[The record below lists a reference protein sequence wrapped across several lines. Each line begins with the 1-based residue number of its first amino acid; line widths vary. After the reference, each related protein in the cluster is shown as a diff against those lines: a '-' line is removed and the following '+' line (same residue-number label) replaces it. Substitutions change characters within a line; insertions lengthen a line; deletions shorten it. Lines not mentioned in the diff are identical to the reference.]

1 MMKTTTLTRLARNA
15 MLLAALAGSVTA
27 CGFHLRGS
35 GGNYTL
41 PFRTMYVGLPES
53 SPLAID
59 LKRNIRV
66 NGNTVIVSDPKAA
79 DGVIEVLTNPEKTR
93 TKTILSLN
101 SAGRVSEYLLSY
113 NIVFRVTN
121 QSGTELLAPTQI
133 TLTRPITFNETQLLA
148 KEQEEAML
156 YRDMQGDLVQQM
168 MRRMAVIKPGTV
180 APAPTHSGS
189 VLTMPGAA
197 PVDAAPVGTTVPVMP
212 SSAPAEQ
219 ATQPVVVPGTSKNQ

>member
-1 MMKTTTLTRLARNA
+1 MMATNLTKLARNA
-15 MLLAALAGSVTA
+15 VLLAALAAGVSA

-66 NGNTVIVSDPKAA
+66 NGNTVIVGDPKAA
-79 DGVIEVLTNPEKTR
+79 DGVIEVITDPEKTR

-101 SAGRVSEYLLSY
+101 SAGRVGEYLLSY
-113 NIVFRVTN
+113 NIVFRVKDR
-121 QSGTELLAPTQI
+121 SGAELLGPTQI

-148 KEQEEAML
+148 KEQEEALL
-156 YRDMQGDLVQQM
+156 YRDMQADLVQQM
-168 MRRMAVIKPGTV
+168 MRRMAAIKPGMPTPGSS
-180 APAPTHSGS
+180 APGPGS
-189 VLTMPGAA
+189 ILTMPGTEPA
-197 PVDAAPVGTTVPVMP
+197 PK
-212 SSAPAEQ
+212 Q
-219 ATQPVVVPGTSKNQ
+219 